1 MNRSVSV
8 VLVLSLSLW
17 SSVAAAQI
25 KLIGI
30 GTLDHSAKG
39 SNVDLFPESTPLE
52 NSLAANG
59 LGGLGSGLA
68 YAGGDTFLAL
78 PDRGPNASPYNRSVD
93 DTTSFVAR
101 FQTLR
106 VKLAQ
111 QPEDSNLP
119 IAVSVELTATTP
131 LFSTTPL
138 TYAQANQGLRDGTPR
153 SNGHSKYYF
162 TGRSDN
168 FDPSHPSTWPGNG
181 RFDPEG
187 LRVSNDGQ
195 SVYISDEYGPYL
207 RQFNRATGQLI
218 RSIPL
223 PKKLEV
229 ETLAPIGD
237 TEIVKN
243 HSGRTANKGMEG
255 LAITPDGRVLVGA
268 MQAALLQD
276 ASDPATMKLIRLIR
290 IDLASGAVQQF
301 GYSLTDGSGVSEILA
316 INSHEFLLLERDGA
330 GLGDKNPTAVTKK
343 LFRVDLAN
351 GADISDLKGATAA
364 AAALKKILVL
374 DVVKALA
381 DGGIDAANVPA
392 KLEGITFGPDVMV
405 EGKMVHTLFMTN
417 DNDFKPKIAGPNRIY
432 VFGLGDSDLPNLNPQ
447 KFSPKTNHL
456 RTVLSQ

>member
-1 MNRSVSV
+1 MENGRRALNRSVAAA
-8 VLVLSLSLW
+8 LVLSVFLW

-25 KLIGI
+25 RLIGI

-39 SNVDLFPESTPLE
+39 ANVDLFPDSTPLE

-78 PDRGPNASPYNRSVD
+78 PDRGPNASPYKNAVD

-101 FQTLR
+101 FQTLLI
-106 VKLAQ
+106 KLSE
-111 QPEDSNLP
+111 QPDGLNLP

-131 LFSTTPL
+131 LFSAKPL
-138 TYAQANQGLRDGTPR
+138 TYAKASQGLRDGTPR

-168 FDPSHPSTWPGNG
+168 FDPSHPSTWQGNG

-187 LRVSNDGQ
+187 LRVSNNGQ

-223 PKKLEV
+223 PNKLAV
-229 ETLAPIGD
+229 EKLAPIGEA
-237 TEIVKN
+237 EITQN
-243 HSGRTANKGMEG
+243 RSGRTANKGMEG
-255 LAITPDGRVLVGA
+255 LAITPDGKVLVGA
-268 MQAALLQD
+268 IQAALLQD
-276 ASDPATMKLIRLIR
+276 ASDPATKKLIRLIH
-290 IDLASGAVQQF
+290 IDLASGVVQEF
-301 GYSLTDGSGVSEILA
+301 GYILTEGSGVSEILA

-330 GLGDKNPTAVTKK
+330 GLGDKNPIAVTKK

-351 GADISDLKGATAA
+351 GVDITDLKGTAA
-364 AAALKKILVL
+364 VAAALKKTLVL
-374 DVVKALA
+374 DLVKALA
-381 DGGIDAANVPA
+381 EGGIDASNVPA
-392 KLEGITFGPDVMV
+392 KLEGIAFGPDVV
-405 EGKMVHTLFMTN
+405 VKGRALHTLFMTN
-417 DNDFKPKIAGPNRIY
+417 DNDFRPDMAGANRIF
-432 VFGLGDSDLPNLNPQ
+432 VFGFGDSDLPDLAPQ
-447 KFSPKTNHL
+447 QIRSEN
-456 RTVLSQ
+456 